1 MNTRIREIRGCGCRA
16 SGRTVS
22 GHAMFRYP
30 LQGAFL
36 PSCSWLVA
44 SRCPEPTLPLG
55 FPGFSLYLA
64 QSCACSLT
72 SPGPPFS
79 LWSPDWAPGFP

>member
-1 MNTRIREIRGCGCRA
+1 
-16 SGRTVS
+16 
-22 GHAMFRYP
+22 MFRYP

-36 PSCSWLVA
+36 PGCTWLVA
-44 SRCPEPTLPLG
+44 SRCPEPTLALG

-72 SPGPPFS
+72 SLSYIGAFS
-79 LWSPDWAPGFP
+79 LWSPFFLGLGPRTPLIHEDFLWP